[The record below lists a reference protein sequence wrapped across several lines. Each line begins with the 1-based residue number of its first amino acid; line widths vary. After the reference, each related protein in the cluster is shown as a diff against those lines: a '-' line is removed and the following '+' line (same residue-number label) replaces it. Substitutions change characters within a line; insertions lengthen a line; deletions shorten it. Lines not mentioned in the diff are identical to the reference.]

1 MNVLICQDFEMIFI
15 FKVIPVPL
23 KFLYLVDL
31 AIASLLMPMN
41 VSFAGMKKNNIN
53 ININLN
59 FNLFKIAHLSGIIV
73 GNLFV
78 HGPLKT
84 LIDCLCLKI
93 KNVSEF
99 IRSLLIRSNQET
111 QIEIIQV

>member
-1 MNVLICQDFEMIFI
+1 
-15 FKVIPVPL
+15 
-23 KFLYLVDL
+23 
-31 AIASLLMPMN
+31 MPIN
-41 VSFAGMKKNNIN
+41 VSSAGMKKNNIN

-84 LIDCLCLKI
+84 LIDRLKI
-93 KNVSEF
+93 KNVEF
-99 IRSLLIRSNQET
+99 IRSFSIRSNQET